1 MGDDN
6 SLKNRVQPANSP
18 QAKCFFS
25 RAMMGSELV
34 AVPDFSLLHRFLPRA
49 AKGREPPLFARRLRL
64 GGVTPAGRQ
73 RCCRAVA
80 HLQAFDLVETAGDLT
95 G

>member
-6 SLKNRVQPANSP
+6 SLKNGVQPANSP
-18 QAKCFFS
+18 QAKCFVS

-49 AKGREPPLFARRLRL
+49 AKGREPPLFARRIRL
-64 GGVTPAGRQ
+64 DRPTAAGRQ
-73 RCCRAVA
+73 RRCRAVA